1 MRFKEPKV
9 GKSQKKKKFLY
20 FLYTKNIKY
29 KYINILFLLEFL
41 YVLLAKLQLGC

>member
-9 GKSQKKKKFLY
+9 GKSLKKKVFI

-41 YVLLAKLQLGC
+41 YVLLAKLQLGF

>member
-1 MRFKEPKV
+1 MRFKELKV
-9 GKSQKKKKFLY
+9 GKSLKKSFLN

>member
-9 GKSQKKKKFLY
+9 GKSLKKKFLY

-41 YVLLAKLQLGC
+41 YVLLAKLQLGF